1 MKMEKRLL
9 SNECI
14 ELSRQFIKDF
24 CNRDINKCLDLIDDD
39 FMWIGAFESM
49 YIHGKQEFIN
59 AVENINNEKP
69 IKVSNDQYSLLFRN
83 AHLWIVIGSLI
94 TSSLQDDGHL
104 LFAKTRCTFVWKR
117 KKDSWILLHIHAS
130 HARDI
135 PLEFDSAYQT
145 PDINEYVSW
154 FQYLRKADFNN
165 TKNERIQ
172 FRDLHSTTHY
182 LLLSEILYIQ
192 SNDKICTIYTFGD
205 NISIRSSL
213 NDLEYL
219 SFLLRVHKSYLV
231 NSYYIKSIKRYQI
244 QLINDVIIPVS
255 QKNYLNIKKQ
265 LNLSTHNLI

>member
-1 MKMEKRLL
+1 MDKELL

-14 ELSRQFIKDF
+14 RLSKQFINNFYKH
-24 CNRDINKCLDLIDDD
+24 DIDKCLAFLDENFI
-39 FMWIGAFESM
+39 WVGAFEFMFTYS
-49 YIHGKQEFIN
+49 KSEFIKI
-59 AVENINNEKP
+59 VEYFQNSKNT
-69 IKVSNDQYSLLFRN
+69 KVSDDKYSLLFLN
-83 AHLWIVIGSLI
+83 ASIGIVVGNL
-94 TSSLQDDGHL
+94 TTYSLQNDRHF

-117 KKDSWILLHIHAS
+117 KKDSWILLHIHTS
-130 HARDI
+130 QARDI
-135 PLEFDSAYQT
+135 PLEYDSTYQL
-145 PDINEYVSW
+145 PNINEYTSW
-154 FQYLRKADFNN
+154 FQYLREVDFND
-165 TKNERIQ
+165 TKNKRIQ
-172 FRDLHSTTHY
+172 FNDIDGVTHY

-213 NDLEYL
+213 NDLECL